1 MKTVLVCYILWIYIS
16 IKIFYG
22 VCFLV
27 TVSDIQKVLEVCNIC
42 YQTQNATLSSKA
54 IEFYTNV
61 AVAYKKSSEF
71 INWKNIYNWTDIRQ
85 FSVVIRL
92 FLVVFIEVCM
102 IEVERDLIEGAR
114 LAITTQICVSIWSSE
129 SKDKQALLVNQYIL
143 PNDLM
148 LLFVQNNY
156 AFANKFNFCTL

>member
-1 MKTVLVCYILWIYIS
+1 M
-16 IKIFYG
+16 
-22 VCFLV
+22 

-71 INWKNIYNWTDIRQ
+71 IKWQNIYNWTDIRQ

-114 LAITTQICVSIWSSE
+114 LAITTQICVSIWSRE

-148 LLFVQNNY
+148 LLFIQNNY
-156 AFANKFNFCTL
+156 AFANKLNFCTL

>member
-22 VCFLV
+22 VCFVV

-54 IEFYTNV
+54 IEFYINV

-156 AFANKFNFCTL
+156 AFAYKFNFCTL

>member
-22 VCFLV
+22 VCFVV

-92 FLVVFIEVCM
+92 FWVVFIEVCM

-156 AFANKFNFCTL
+156 AFAYKFNFCTL

>member
-1 MKTVLVCYILWIYIS
+1 MKTVFVCYILWIYIS
-16 IKIFYG
+16 NKIFYG
-22 VCFLV
+22 VYFVV

-92 FLVVFIEVCM
+92 FLVVFI
-102 IEVERDLIEGAR
+102 
-114 LAITTQICVSIWSSE
+114 
-129 SKDKQALLVNQYIL
+129 
-143 PNDLM
+143 
-148 LLFVQNNY
+148 
-156 AFANKFNFCTL
+156 

>member
-1 MKTVLVCYILWIYIS
+1 MKTVLVCYISWIYIS

-22 VCFLV
+22 VCFVV

-156 AFANKFNFCTL
+156 AFAYKFNFCTL

>member
-16 IKIFYG
+16 IKIVYG
-22 VCFLV
+22 VCFVV

>member
-16 IKIFYG
+16 IKIVYG
-22 VCFLV
+22 VCFVV
-27 TVSDIQKVLEVCNIC
+27 TVSDIQKVLEVCSIC

-92 FLVVFIEVCM
+92 FWVVFIEVCM

-156 AFANKFNFCTL
+156 AFAYKFNFCTL

>member
-1 MKTVLVCYILWIYIS
+1 M
-16 IKIFYG
+16 
-22 VCFLV
+22 